1 MLWPHSSPPTSEMG
15 LTCSIISPKDVIFSL
30 SYPSLLCCSPY
41 LNSCVTVLIISQ
53 PSSPPWTLPSQTLCI
68 PEVQVE
74 LHCVSSAPAHY
85 SRPVWLGTQ
94 HCLLWVNDSSIFLLI
109 LFSMISVLDISP
121 GVTYC
126 HIKSSNLRS
135 LPLLILAHL
144 FNGPIIFNNLTNHLV
159 PQAWISEVTF
169 DSFLFC
175 ITYIQDVSQVLQQ
188 YPSDLTFWKLLKCSP
203 ADSTFEVSRGCVCW
217 LITTLMHSDRYR
229 IDA

>member
-1 MLWPHSSPPTSEMG
+1 MLFFPFLILHYSAAHPTST
-15 LTCSIISPKDVIFSL
+15 LVSL
-30 SYPSLLCCSPY
+30 YWLSPSLAPHPEPSPHKPCAS
-41 LNSCVTVLIISQ
+41 LRFRR
-53 PSSPPWTLPSQTLCI
+53 SST
-68 PEVQVE
+68 
-74 LHCVSSAPAHY
+74 VSSAPAHY

-94 HCLLWVNDSSIFLLI
+94 HCLLWVNDSLIFIFLLI

-135 LPLLILAHL
+135 LPLLLLAHL
-144 FNGPIIFNNLTNHLV
+144 FNGSIIFNNLTNHLV